1 MRDGET
7 AADDDLAATVK
18 ALKAGKDT
26 ILRDSEFTGFGLRV
40 RKSGRKNYVL
50 QTRVDG
56 KLRWLRRGNQLETL
70 TQSAA
75 L

>member
-26 ILRDSEFTGFGLRV
+26 ILRDSEFKGFGSRGPTRA
-40 RKSGRKNYVL
+40 RKP
-50 QTRVDG
+50 
-56 KLRWLRRGNQLETL
+56 
-70 TQSAA
+70 
-75 L
+75 